1 MDELKNGGIIM
12 AKGKV
17 TFNEDICKG
26 CELCVSVCP
35 KKIISLNTEKIN
47 SKGYNPAY
55 VTDQESC
62 IACGNCAIMCPDS
75 VIKVERI

>member
-1 MDELKNGGIIM
+1 M

-17 TFNEDICKG
+17 TFEEQKCKG
-26 CELCVSVCP
+26 CELCVFVCP

-47 SKGYNPAY
+47 AKGFNPAY
-55 VTDQESC
+55 VTNQEEC

-75 VIKVERI
+75 VIKVERL

>member
-1 MDELKNGGIIM
+1 M
-12 AKGKV
+12 ARGKV

-35 KKIISLNTEKIN
+35 KKIISLNKNIIN
-47 SKGYNPAY
+47 QKGYNPAY
-55 VTDQESC
+55 VTDQNEC

-75 VIKVERI
+75 VIKVERL

>member
-1 MDELKNGGIIM
+1 M

-35 KKIISLNTEKIN
+35 KKIISLNKNIIN
-47 SKGYNPAY
+47 QKGYNPAY
-55 VTDQESC
+55 VTDQDEC

-75 VIKVERI
+75 VIKVERL

>member
-55 VTDQESC
+55 VTDQELC